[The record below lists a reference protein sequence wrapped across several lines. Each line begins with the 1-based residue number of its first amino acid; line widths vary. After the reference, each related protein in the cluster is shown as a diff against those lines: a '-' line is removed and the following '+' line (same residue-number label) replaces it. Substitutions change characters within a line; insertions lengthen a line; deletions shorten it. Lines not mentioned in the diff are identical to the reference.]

1 MDAYLTHHG
10 VKGMKWGVRKDRSK
24 SNAKARDKAKK
35 RQARRESIIAKAT
48 RIALLKQ
55 YSDAQLDSFSAPRKF
70 LSGMFKDSVK
80 EIRKDD
86 GYIKAG
92 ESFLVQFLDR
102 IVPTNNNNEG
112 GDDDDDD

>member
-1 MDAYLTHHG
+1 MEAYLTHHG

-24 SNAKARDKAKK
+24 SIAKAKK
-35 RQARRESIIAKAT
+35 RQARRESLMAKAT

-55 YSDAQLDSFSAPRKF
+55 YSDAKLDSFSAQRKF
-70 LSGMFKDSVK
+70 LSGIFKDSVK

-86 GYIKAG
+86 GYSKAG

-102 IVPTNNNNEG
+102 VVPTNNKG
-112 GDDDDDD
+112 GDDDDDDD